1 MGIELNAQQ
10 INCANKALLW
20 WRNLD
25 KQVFTI
31 TGYAGTGK
39 TTIIKYLM
47 QVLNLQVDEVL
58 FMSFTGKASLVLSR
72 KGNYAKTIH
81 STIYKLEEVV
91 KLDENGNPIKHF
103 GRTVKELKFI
113 KRDEIPKNIKLLVID
128 EASMVNEAIGKD
140 ILSFNVP
147 IIALGDLNQIPP
159 VFGEPYFLHQ
169 PDYNLT
175 KIMRQAENDPIVHLA
190 TMARL
195 GQHID
200 FGVYGGKCFVIPQ
213 HEIRDEML
221 TSADI
226 ILCGKN
232 KTREEYNNR
241 VKGEILRKDLSRPCV
256 GDKIIC
262 RQNNWTECIDDV
274 YLVNGL
280 IGFLDGIN
288 LASYDKKSI
297 EIDFRPEF
305 FEYGR
310 GWHGIKMDYQFFVEP
325 LAIKGNRRS
334 FFNKFELGYAITT
347 HLSQGSEYDNVFIQK
362 EFMGDKEFMKKWLY
376 TGITRARDSVTI
388 AIPSYQAASRN
399 RSVFI

>member
-280 IGFLDGIN
+280 IGFLDAIN
-288 LASYDKKSI
+288 LSTYDRKSV

-305 FEYGR
+305 FEYGK
-310 GWHGIKMDYQFFVEP
+310 GWQGIKMDYEFFIQP
-325 LAIKGNRRS
+325 LAVKGNRRS

-347 HLSQGSEYDNVFIQK
+347 HLSQGSEYENVFIQQ
-362 EFMGDKEFMKKWLY
+362 EFMGDREFMKKWLY
-376 TGITRARDSVTI
+376 TGITRARESVTI
-388 AIPSYQAASRN
+388 AVPTYQSAARN